1 MRVLR
6 FKDLKPMKGIP
17 WTRVHINRLEK
28 AGKFPRRIRL
38 GGNTVTYRVGNRYR
52 MVVPTAPSEAS
63 EATLVSNREL
73 VASPV

>member
-38 GGNTVTYRVGNRYR
+38 GGNTVTYDENEIDEFLAARAAERDADV
-52 MVVPTAPSEAS
+52 
-63 EATLVSNREL
+63 
-73 VASPV
+73 